1 MRRPTDDHGL
11 LKHEAMDRIHVLSE
25 TLALH
30 LLDHPF
36 VSQRAA
42 LLEPLQ
48 SALNLLNQ
56 AYQAA
61 GNTPTGDVE
70 ASA

>member
-1 MRRPTDDHGL
+1 MTDEHAL

-25 TLALH
+25 NLSIH

-36 VSQRAA
+36 ILQRGTV
-42 LLEPLQ
+42 LEPLQ
-48 SALNLLNQ
+48 AAFILLSQ

-61 GNTPTGDVE
+61 EAAPAGDME
-70 ASA
+70 LARG